1 MPTTSL
7 ASQMRSNT
15 SAFGNSV
22 GMNSLNASK
31 YIFGEEQDADAKEE
45 DRFPTPDIK
54 TYLQLTDPDDRFPTL
69 IRQDEHSG
77 LVSKKN
83 KENPPFPNRERIAN
97 TLFSFLPTPQHS
109 ILQTPKLQALSL
121 GIPILAIGPPTR
133 VCLRTR

>member
-15 SAFGNSV
+15 SAFSNSL
-22 GMNSLNASK
+22 GMNTLNTSK
-31 YIFGEEQDADAKEE
+31 YIFGEEHDADAKEE

-77 LVSKKN
+77 LVSKDS
-83 KENPPFPNRERIAN
+83 NPN
-97 TLFSFLPTPQHS
+97 
-109 ILQTPKLQALSL
+109 
-121 GIPILAIGPPTR
+121 
-133 VCLRTR
+133 